1 VSTYRNIVGSEQ
13 QLTIDEIPADR
24 GLIDALLDK
33 GVIDKTVHRRT
44 FRLLYPRRDTEPLV
58 LKSILAIAAIFLL
71 FGFSMI
77 IAANWTSLGLIIR
90 LGVPQLLLIACL
102 AGALWKGLDH
112 QSGKLFASAMVAAV
126 GGSLVI
132 LSQEFQQNA
141 DAPWLF
147 GRWLLFA
154 FPIVVVAR
162 YLPLW
167 VGWIV
172 LLNTYLFSILESV
185 DRVIRG
191 FVDAFLGDNASYFF
205 ILPAVALLAVREYL
219 LFRGKDSKSWEW
231 LRPAW
236 PIFLLLIWS
245 FSLILSHLAIFYE
258 DFIDS
263 RSASIHSLYL
273 ILDVVLLL
281 TAHWYYRYRSFN
293 MWLLA
298 VTVVFESFAG
308 LILVVISAAEISD
321 YDFTLIMLGG
331 MVTSFGLFLYCFKYL
346 RSVRRKVSAAELES
360 VPEPELPQEPPE
372 DTQPSYAHEVQKK
385 PPKDLPYLSAARLI
399 DDLSTSGEV
408 DPHQARTIAQHRIQ
422 HNTYPL
428 YLRVLIGIGAFTSGA
443 FLLGLLAT
451 LEIFETEVVVLLLG
465 AVMIGLAIY
474 THLKT
479 KTIDSSTTVHAM
491 LQQAS
496 FAMVF
501 AGKIMFV
508 IGANQVFG
516 EGELTS
522 FLALLLVTASTYYVY
537 DMYVDRLISSTATMI
552 ALGALALDITLSLGY
567 YGYEKVAILSS
578 FGILLGAPLAF
589 TIIIHPR
596 ISQTLAPVGIGL
608 LGVTGY
614 LALAVTVTFLQ
625 PATAYIASI
634 AVAGTLIAMLLW
646 ACGGRKTLFTRQIVV
661 AIIATLL
668 MASLKLIAPIM
679 AIAVIILGYARH
691 DRLVSIVGSAF
702 LLLSLA
708 VYTRALDLG
717 LMVTGGML
725 LTGGLTLIAVYWLY
739 RCWAFRTSDTLQS
752 EKPVVGDL

>member
-33 GVIDKTVHRRT
+33 RVIDKTVHRRT
-44 FRLLYPRRDTEPLV
+44 FHLLYPRRDTEPLV
-58 LKSILAIAAIFLL
+58 LKSILAIAAIFML
-71 FGFSMI
+71 FGFSMV

-126 GGSLVI
+126 GGSLII

-154 FPIVVVAR
+154 FPIVVAAR

-167 VGWIV
+167 VGWVI
-172 LLNTYLFSILESV
+172 LLNTYLFSVLESA
-185 DRVIRG
+185 DGEFRDLI
-191 FVDAFLGDNASYFF
+191 DACLGHEPVYFL
-205 ILPAVALLAVREYL
+205 ILPSVTLLVIREYL
-219 LFRGKDSKSWEW
+219 LHRGKDSKSWDW
-231 LRPAW
+231 LRPSW
-236 PIFLLLIWS
+236 PILLLLIWL
-245 FSLILSHLAIFYE
+245 FSLILSHLAFFYGQLIN
-258 DFIDS
+258 FHNV
-263 RSASIHSLYL
+263 SIHSLYL
-273 ILDVVLLL
+273 ILDVLLL
-281 TAHWYYRYRSFN
+281 LAAHWYYRHRMFDL
-293 MWLLA
+293 WLLA
-298 VTVVFESFAG
+298 VTVVFEGFAG
-308 LILVVISAAEISD
+308 LLLVIITAWRLFSFGLTG
-321 YDFTLIMLGG
+321 FTIIMFVG
-331 MVTSFGLFLYCFKYL
+331 MVTSFSLFLYCFWYL
-346 RSVRRKVSAAELES
+346 RSVRRKVSAAESES
-360 VPEPELPQEPPE
+360 PSEPELPQEPAA

-399 DDLSTSGEV
+399 DDLSNLDEFDSQ
-408 DPHQARTIAQHRIQ
+408 QARTIAQHRIQ

-443 FLLGLLAT
+443 FFLGLLAT
-451 LEIFETEVVVLLLG
+451 LEIFETEIIVLLQG
-465 AVMIGLAIY
+465 AIMIGIAIF
-474 THLKT
+474 THLKSQ
-479 KTIDSSTTVHAM
+479 TIDSSTTAHAL

-501 AGKIMFV
+501 AGKILFV
-508 IGANQVFG
+508 LGANQVFG

-522 FLALLLVTASTYYVY
+522 FLALLVVTCATYYVY

-552 ALGALALDITLSLGY
+552 ALGAVVAEYLKVPDVVLLSFFVLAG
-567 YGYEKVAILSS
+567 VPSS
-578 FGILLGAPLAF
+578 F

-596 ISQTLAPVGIGL
+596 ISQSLAPVGLGL

-614 LALAVTVTFLQ
+614 LALAVTFLQ
-625 PATAYIASI
+625 PSTAYIASI

-668 MASLKLIAPIM
+668 MASLKLVAPIM
-679 AIAVIILGYARH
+679 AIAIIILGYARH
-691 DRLVSIVGSAF
+691 DRLLSITGTAF
-702 LLLSLA
+702 LVLSLA

-717 LMVTGGML
+717 LMVTGGL
-725 LTGGLTLIAVYWLY
+725 LLAGGLTLIAVYWLY
-739 RCWAFRTSDTLQS
+739 RCWVFKTPDLPPADH
-752 EKPVVGDL
+752 PVAGDLW

>member
-1 VSTYRNIVGSEQ
+1 MSTYRNIVGSEQ

-58 LKSILAIAAIFLL
+58 LKSILSIAAIFLL
-71 FGFSMI
+71 FGFSMMV
-77 IAANWTSLGLIIR
+77 AANWSSLGLIIR

-102 AGALWKGLDH
+102 AGALWKGLDQ
-112 QSGKLFASAMVAAV
+112 QSGKLFASAIVAAV
-126 GGSLVI
+126 GASLII

-167 VGWIV
+167 VGWVI
-172 LLNTYLFSILESV
+172 LLNTYLFSVLESADGEFRYLIDSCLGHEPV
-185 DRVIRG
+185 Y
-191 FVDAFLGDNASYFF
+191 FL
-205 ILPAVALLAVREYL
+205 ILPAVTLLVIREYL
-219 LFRGKDSKSWEW
+219 LHRGKDSKSGDW
-231 LRPAW
+231 LRPNW
-236 PIFLLLIWS
+236 PILLLLIWS
-245 FSLILSHLAIFYE
+245 FSLILSHLAFFYGQL
-258 DFIDS
+258 IDS
-263 RSASIHSLYL
+263 RSASIYSLYL

-308 LILVVISAAEISD
+308 LILVVISTAEISD
-321 YDFTLIMLGG
+321 HDFTLIMLGG

-385 PPKDLPYLSAARLI
+385 PRKDLPYLSAARLI

-408 DPHQARTIAQHRIQ
+408 APLHQARTIAQHRIQ

-451 LEIFETEVVVLLLG
+451 LEIFETDAVVLFLG
-465 AVMIGLAIY
+465 GVLIGLAIY

-479 KTIDSSTTVHAM
+479 KTLDSSTTVHAM

-496 FAMVF
+496 FSMVF

-508 IGANQVFG
+508 IGSNLVFG

-522 FLALLLVTASTYYVY
+522 FVALLLVTASTYYVY

-552 ALGALALDITLSLGY
+552 ALGDLALEITLSLGY
-567 YGYEKVAILSS
+567 YGYEQVATLSS
-578 FGILLGAPLAF
+578 LGILLGAPFAF

-596 ISQTLAPVGIGL
+596 ISQALAPVGMGL
-608 LGVTGY
+608 LGLTGY
-614 LALAVTVTFLQ
+614 LAVAVTFMQ
-625 PATAYIASI
+625 PSTAYIASI
-634 AVAGTLIAMLLW
+634 AVAGTLVVTLLW
-646 ACGGRKTLFTRQIVV
+646 ACGGRKTLFTRQVVV

-668 MASLKLIAPIM
+668 MATLNLIAPIM

-702 LLLSLA
+702 LLVSMA

-717 LMVTGGML
+717 LMLTGGML
-725 LTGGLTLIAVYWLY
+725 LTGGLTLIAVYGIY
-739 RCWAFRTSDTLQS
+739 RCWVFKTSDILHS
-752 EKPVVGDL
+752 DNPIAGDL

>member
-1 VSTYRNIVGSEQ
+1 MSTYRNIVGSEQ

-58 LKSILAIAAIFLL
+58 LKSILAITAIFFL
-71 FGFSMI
+71 FGFSMM

-102 AGALWKGLDH
+102 AGALWKGLDR
-112 QSGKLFASAMVAAV
+112 QSGKLFASAVVAAV
-126 GGSLVI
+126 GGCLII

-185 DRVIRG
+185 DRVILG
-191 FVDAFLGDNASYFF
+191 LVDGLLGDNASYFF
-205 ILPAVALLAVREYL
+205 ILPAVALLVIREYL

-258 DFIDS
+258 DLIDS

-281 TAHWYYRYRSFN
+281 AAHWYYRYRSFN

-331 MVTSFGLFLYCFKYL
+331 MVTSFGLFLYCFRYL
-346 RSVRRKVSAAELES
+346 RSVRRKVSAAESES
-360 VPEPELPQEPPE
+360 ASEPELPQEPAA

-385 PPKDLPYLSAARLI
+385 PPKDLPYLTAARLI
-399 DDLSTSGEV
+399 DDLSASGDV
-408 DPHQARTIAQHRIQ
+408 DPQQARTIAQHRIQ

-428 YLRVLIGIGAFTSGA
+428 YLRILIGIGAFTSGA
-443 FLLGLLAT
+443 FFLGLLAT
-451 LEIFETEVVVLLLG
+451 LEIFETEVLVLLLG
-465 AVMIGLAIY
+465 TTMIGLAIY

-479 KTIDSSTTVHAM
+479 KTIDSSTSVHAM

-508 IGANQVFG
+508 IGANLVFG
-516 EGELTS
+516 EGEITT

-552 ALGALALDITLSLGY
+552 ALAGLVVHIALSLGY
-567 YGYEKVAILSS
+567 YGAETIAILSS

-596 ISQTLAPVGIGL
+596 ISQALAPVGMGL
-608 LGVTGY
+608 LGLTGY
-614 LALAVTVTFLQ
+614 LTTEVALSQ
-625 PATAYIASI
+625 PSTAYVASVG
-634 AVAGTLIAMLLW
+634 VAGTLIATLLW

-717 LMVTGGML
+717 LMVTGGL
-725 LTGGLTLIAVYWLY
+725 LLAGGLTLLAVYWIY
-739 RCWAFRTSDTLQS
+739 RCWVFKTSGAAQDDR
-752 EKPVVGDL
+752 PVVGEL

>member
-1 VSTYRNIVGSEQ
+1 MSTYRNIVGSEQ
-13 QLTIDEIPADR
+13 PLTIDEIPADR

-44 FRLLYPRRDTEPLV
+44 FHLLYPRRDTEPLV
-58 LKSILAIAAIFLL
+58 LKSVLAIAAIFLL

-90 LGVPQLLLIACL
+90 LGVPQLLLTACL

-126 GGSLVI
+126 GGSLII
-132 LSQEFQQNA
+132 LSQEYQQNA

-167 VGWIV
+167 FGWGI
-172 LLNTYLFSILESV
+172 LLNTYLFSVLESAS
-185 DRVIRG
+185 REFREFI
-191 FVDAFLGDNASYFF
+191 DAWLGEPIYFLIFP
-205 ILPAVALLAVREYL
+205 LVALLVIREYL
-219 LFRGKDSKSWEW
+219 LYRAKDSKSWDW
-231 LRPAW
+231 LRPNW
-236 PIFLLLIWS
+236 PILLLLIWS
-245 FSLILSHLAIFYE
+245 FILILSHLGIYYFE
-258 DFIDS
+258 FIDNLKLQFY
-263 RSASIHSLYL
+263 SLYM
-273 ILDVVLLL
+273 ILDVLLL
-281 TAHWYYRYRSFN
+281 LAAHWYYRHRTFN
-293 MWLLA
+293 IWLLA

-308 LILVVISAAEISD
+308 LLLVIITTFRLFPFNGLGDV
-321 YDFTLIMLGG
+321 TIMMFVG
-331 MVTSFGLFLYCFKYL
+331 MVTSFSLFLYCFWYL
-346 RSVRRKVSAAELES
+346 RSVRRKVSAAESES
-360 VPEPELPQEPPE
+360 PSEPELPQESAA
-372 DTQPSYAHEVQKK
+372 DTQPSYAHDVQKK

-399 DDLSTSGEV
+399 DDLSNLDEF
-408 DPHQARTIAQHRIQ
+408 DPQQARTLAQHRIQ
-422 HNTYPL
+422 HNTFPL

-443 FLLGLLAT
+443 FFLGLLAT
-451 LEIFETEVVVLLLG
+451 LEIFATEIIVLLQG
-465 AVMIGLAIY
+465 AIMIGIAIF
-474 THLKT
+474 THLKSQ
-479 KTIDSSTTVHAM
+479 TIDSSTTVHAM

-508 IGANQVFG
+508 IGSNLVFG

-537 DMYVDRLISSTATMI
+537 DMYVDRLASSTATMI
-552 ALGALALDITLSLGY
+552 ALGAVVADYLKVPDDVLLSFFVLAGVPLS
-567 YGYEKVAILSS
+567 
-578 FGILLGAPLAF
+578 F

-596 ISQTLAPVGIGL
+596 ISQSLAPVGIGL

-614 LALAVTVTFLQ
+614 LALAVTFLQ
-625 PATAYIASI
+625 PSTAYIASI

-668 MASLKLIAPIM
+668 MASLKLVAPIM

-691 DRLVSIVGSAF
+691 DRLLSITGTVF

-717 LMVTGGML
+717 LMVTGGL
-725 LTGGLTLIAVYWLY
+725 LLAGGLTLIAVYWLY
-739 RCWAFRTSDTLQS
+739 RCWVFKTPDVPPADH
-752 EKPVVGDL
+752 PVVGDL

>member
-13 QLTIDEIPADR
+13 QPTIDEIPADR

-33 GVIDKTVHRRT
+33 GVIDKAVHRRT

-58 LKSILAIAAIFLL
+58 LKSVLAIAAIFFL
-71 FGFSMI
+71 FGFSMV

-126 GGSLVI
+126 GGSLII

-167 VGWIV
+167 VGWVI

-185 DRVIRG
+185 DRVILGR
-191 FVDAFLGDNASYFF
+191 VEAFLGDNPSYFF
-205 ILPAVALLAVREYL
+205 ILPSVALLVVREYL
-219 LFRGKDSKSWEW
+219 LHRGKDSKSWDW

-245 FSLILSHLAIFYE
+245 FSLILSHLGIFYA
-258 DFIDS
+258 DLIDS
-263 RSASIHSLYL
+263 RSASIDSLYL

-281 TAHWYYRYRSFN
+281 AAHWYYRYRSFN
-293 MWLLA
+293 MLLLA

-308 LILVVISAAEISD
+308 LILVIISAAEISD

-346 RSVRRKVSAAELES
+346 RSVRRKVSAAESES

-408 DPHQARTIAQHRIQ
+408 DPHQARTIAKHRIQ

-428 YLRVLIGIGAFTSGA
+428 YLRILIGIGAFTSGA
-443 FLLGLLAT
+443 FFLGLLAT
-451 LEIFETEVVVLLLG
+451 WEIFEAEVLVLFTG
-465 AVMIGLAIY
+465 ATMIGLAIY

-479 KTIDSSTTVHAM
+479 KTVDNSTTVHAM

-516 EGELTS
+516 EGETTS
-522 FLALLLVTASTYYVY
+522 FLALFLVTASTYYVY

-552 ALGALALDITLSLGY
+552 ALGALALDITLSLGDS
-567 YGYEKVAILSS
+567 GAENVAILSS
-578 FGILLGAPLAF
+578 LGILLGAPLAF

-596 ISQTLAPVGIGL
+596 ISQSLAPVGIGL

-614 LALAVTVTFLQ
+614 LALAVTFLQ
-625 PATAYIASI
+625 PSTVYIASI
-634 AVAGTLIAMLLW
+634 AVAGTLMATLLW

-668 MASLKLIAPIM
+668 MASLKLVAPIM

-691 DRLVSIVGSAF
+691 DRLVSIIGSAF

-717 LMVTGGML
+717 LMVTGGFL
-725 LTGGLTLIAVYWLY
+725 LAGGLTLIAVYWLY
-739 RCWAFRTSDTLQS
+739 RCWVFKTSGAAQADR
-752 EKPVVGDL
+752 PVVGDL

>member
-13 QLTIDEIPADR
+13 PLTIDEMPADR

-44 FRLLYPRRDTEPLV
+44 FHLLYPRRDTEPLV
-58 LKSILAIAAIFLL
+58 LKSIMAIAAIFLL

-90 LGVPQLLLIACL
+90 LGVPQLLLTACL

-126 GGSLVI
+126 GGSLI
-132 LSQEFQQNA
+132 IISQEFQQNA

-167 VGWIV
+167 VGWVI
-172 LLNTYLFSILESV
+172 LLNTYLFSVLESA
-185 DRVIRG
+185 DGEFRDLI
-191 FVDAFLGDNASYFF
+191 DACLGHEPVYFL
-205 ILPAVALLAVREYL
+205 ILPSVALLVIRECL
-219 LFRGKDSKSWEW
+219 LHRGKDSKSWDW
-231 LRPAW
+231 LLPVW
-236 PIFLLLIWS
+236 PVLLLLIWS
-245 FSLILSHLAIFYE
+245 FSLIWSHLGIFYDE
-258 DFIDS
+258 LIHF
-263 RSASIHSLYL
+263 RGNIHSLYL
-273 ILDVVLLL
+273 ILDVLLL
-281 TAHWYYRYRSFN
+281 LAAHWYYRHKTFN
-293 MWLLA
+293 IWLLA
-298 VTVVFESFAG
+298 VTVVFESFAVLLLVFITAWWLFSFSLTGFTIIMFVG
-308 LILVVISAAEISD
+308 L
-321 YDFTLIMLGG
+321 
-331 MVTSFGLFLYCFKYL
+331 VTSFSLFLYCFWYL
-346 RSVRRKVSAAELES
+346 RSVRRKVSAAESES
-360 VPEPELPQEPPE
+360 PSEPELPQESAA
-372 DTQPSYAHEVQKK
+372 DTQPSYAHEVQKN
-385 PPKDLPYLSAARLI
+385 PPKDLPDLSAARLI
-399 DDLSTSGEV
+399 DDLSNLDEF
-408 DPHQARTIAQHRIQ
+408 DPQQARTIAQHRIQ

-443 FLLGLLAT
+443 FFLGLLAT
-451 LEIFETEVVVLLLG
+451 LEIFETEIIVLMQG
-465 AVMIGLAIY
+465 AIMIGIAIF
-474 THLKT
+474 THLKSQ
-479 KTIDSSTTVHAM
+479 KIDSSTTVHAL

-501 AGKIMFV
+501 AGKILFV
-508 IGANQVFG
+508 LGANMVFG

-522 FLALLLVTASTYYVY
+522 FLALLVVTCATYYVF
-537 DMYVDRLISSTATMI
+537 DMYVDRLISSTATMF
-552 ALGALALDITLSLGY
+552 ALGAVVAAYL
-567 YGYEKVAILSS
+567 KVPED
-578 FGILLGAPLAF
+578 ILLSFFVFAGVPLAF

-596 ISQTLAPVGIGL
+596 ISQSLAPVGIGL

-614 LALAVTVTFLQ
+614 LALFVTFLQ
-625 PATAYIASI
+625 PSTAYIASI

-668 MASLKLIAPIM
+668 MASLKLVAPIM
-679 AIAVIILGYARH
+679 AIAIIILGYARH
-691 DRLVSIVGSAF
+691 DRLLSITGTVF

-717 LMVTGGML
+717 LMVTGGL
-725 LTGGLTLIAVYWLY
+725 LLAGGLTLIAVYWLY
-739 RCWAFRTSDTLQS
+739 RCWVFQTPDVPPANH
-752 EKPVVGDL
+752 PVAGDL

>member
-13 QLTIDEIPADR
+13 PLTIEEILADR
-24 GLIDALLDK
+24 GLIDALLNK

-44 FRLLYPRRDTEPLV
+44 FRLLYPRRYTEPLV
-58 LKSILAIAAIFLL
+58 LKSIMAIAAIFFL
-71 FGFSMI
+71 FGFSMM
-77 IAANWTSLGLIIR
+77 IAANWTSHGLVIR

-126 GGSLVI
+126 GGSLII

-154 FPIVVVAR
+154 FPIVVGAR

-167 VGWIV
+167 VGWVI
-172 LLNTYLFSILESV
+172 LLNTYLFSVLESADEEFRELIAACLGYLPV
-185 DRVIRG
+185 Y
-191 FVDAFLGDNASYFF
+191 FLIFPS
-205 ILPAVALLAVREYL
+205 VALLVIREYL
-219 LFRGKDSKSWEW
+219 LHRGKDSKSWDW
-231 LRPAW
+231 LPPSW

-245 FSLILSHLAIFYE
+245 FNLILSHLAFFYGQL
-258 DFIDS
+258 INLHNV
-263 RSASIHSLYL
+263 SIHSLYL
-273 ILDVVLLL
+273 ILDVLLL
-281 TAHWYYRYRSFN
+281 LAAHWYYRHGMFN

-308 LILVVISAAEISD
+308 LLLVVISAAEISD

-331 MVTSFGLFLYCFKYL
+331 MVTSFGLFLCCFKYI
-346 RSVRRKVSAAELES
+346 RSVRRKMSAAESES
-360 VPEPELPQEPPE
+360 MPEAELPQEPPQ

-385 PPKDLPYLSAARLI
+385 PPKELSYLTAARLI
-399 DDLSTSGEV
+399 DDLSNSDEF
-408 DPHQARTIAQHRIQ
+408 DPHQARTIAKHRIQ

-428 YLRVLIGIGAFTSGA
+428 YLRILIGIGAFTSGA

-451 LEIFETEVVVLLLG
+451 WEIFEADAVVLFLG
-465 AVMIGLAIY
+465 GVLIGLAIY

-479 KTIDSSTTVHAM
+479 KTLDSSTTVHAM

-508 IGANQVFG
+508 IGANLVFG
-516 EGELTS
+516 EGELTR
-522 FLALLLVTASTYYVY
+522 FVALLLVTASTYYVY

-552 ALGALALDITLSLGY
+552 ALGDLALEITLSLGY
-567 YGYEKVAILSS
+567 YGYEQVATLSS
-578 FGILLGAPLAF
+578 LGILLGAPFAF

-596 ISQTLAPVGIGL
+596 IFQALAPVGMGL
-608 LGVTGY
+608 LGLTGY
-614 LALAVTVTFLQ
+614 LAVAVTFMQ
-625 PATAYIASI
+625 PSIAYIASI

-646 ACGGRKTLFTRQIVV
+646 ACGGRKTLFTRQVIV

-668 MASLKLIAPIM
+668 MASLKLVAPIM

-691 DRLVSIVGSAF
+691 DRLLSITGTIF

-708 VYTRALDLG
+708 VYTRALGLG
-717 LMVTGGML
+717 LMVTGRL
-725 LTGGLTLIAVYWLY
+725 LLAGGLTLIAVYWLY
-739 RCWAFRTSDTLQS
+739 RCWVFKTPDVPPADHL
-752 EKPVVGDL
+752 VVGDL

>member
-1 VSTYRNIVGSEQ
+1 MSTYRNIVGSEQ
-13 QLTIDEIPADR
+13 PLTIEEIPADR

-33 GVIDKTVHRRT
+33 GVIDKAVHRRT

-58 LKSILAIAAIFLL
+58 LKSIMAIAAIFFL
-71 FGFSMI
+71 FGFSMM
-77 IAANWTSLGLIIR
+77 IAANWASLGLIIR

-112 QSGKLFASAMVAAV
+112 QSGKLFASAIVAAV
-126 GGSLVI
+126 GGSLII

-167 VGWIV
+167 VGWTI
-172 LLNTYLFSILESV
+172 LLNTYLFSILESADRGILDLV
-185 DRVIRG
+185 DG
-191 FVDAFLGDNASYFF
+191 FLGDNASYFF
-205 ILPAVALLAVREYL
+205 ILPAVALLVVREYL

-258 DFIDS
+258 DLIDS
-263 RSASIHSLYL
+263 RSASIDSLYL

-281 TAHWYYRYRSFN
+281 AAHRYYRYRSFN

-298 VTVVFESFAG
+298 VTVVFEGFAG
-308 LILVVISAAEISD
+308 LILVVISTAQISD

-428 YLRVLIGIGAFTSGA
+428 YLRILIGIGAFTSGA

-451 LEIFETEVVVLLLG
+451 LEIFETDAVVLFLG
-465 AVMIGLAIY
+465 GVLIGLAIY

-491 LQQAS
+491 LQQTS

-516 EGELTS
+516 EGEITT

-552 ALGALALDITLSLGY
+552 ALGSLALDITLSLGY
-567 YGYEKVAILSS
+567 YGDGTIAILSS

-596 ISQTLAPVGIGL
+596 ISQALAPVGMGMLGL
-608 LGVTGY
+608 TGY
-614 LALAVTVTFLQ
+614 LATVVTYLQ
-625 PATAYIASI
+625 PATVYVASI
-634 AVAGTLIAMLLW
+634 SVAGILIATMLW

-668 MASLKLIAPIM
+668 MASLKLVAPIM

-691 DRLVSIVGSAF
+691 DRLVSIIGSAF

-717 LMVTGGML
+717 LMVTGGVL

-739 RCWAFRTSDTLQS
+739 RCWVFKTSDAPQA
-752 EKPVVGDL
+752 EHPVMGDL

>member
-58 LKSILAIAAIFLL
+58 LKSILAIAAIFFL
-71 FGFSMI
+71 FGFSMM

-112 QSGKLFASAMVAAV
+112 QSGKLFASAVVAAV
-126 GGSLVI
+126 GGSLII

-172 LLNTYLFSILESV
+172 LLNTYLFSILESADRGILDLV
-185 DRVIRG
+185 DG
-191 FVDAFLGDNASYFF
+191 FLGDNASYFF
-205 ILPAVALLAVREYL
+205 ILPAVALLVVREYL

-258 DFIDS
+258 DLIDS

-281 TAHWYYRYRSFN
+281 AAHWYYRYRSFN

-346 RSVRRKVSAAELES
+346 RSVRRKVSAAESES
-360 VPEPELPQEPPE
+360 VPEAELPQEPPE

-408 DPHQARTIAQHRIQ
+408 DPHQARTIAKHRIQ

-428 YLRVLIGIGAFTSGA
+428 YLRILIGIGAFTSGA

-451 LEIFETEVVVLLLG
+451 LEIFETEVLVLLLG
-465 AVMIGLAIY
+465 TTMIGLAIY

-479 KTIDSSTTVHAM
+479 KKIDSSTTVHAM

-567 YGYEKVAILSS
+567 YGDGTIAILSS

-589 TIIIHPR
+589 VIIIHPR
-596 ISQTLAPVGIGL
+596 ISQALAPVGMGL
-608 LGVTGY
+608 LGLTGY
-614 LALAVTVTFLQ
+614 LATEVTLSQ
-625 PATAYIASI
+625 PSTTYVASI
-634 AVAGTLIAMLLW
+634 AVAGTLMATLLW
-646 ACGGRKTLFTRQIVV
+646 ACGGRKTLFTRQVVV

-668 MASLKLIAPIM
+668 MASLKLVAPIM

-691 DRLVSIVGSAF
+691 DRLVSIMGSAF

-717 LMVTGGML
+717 LMVTGGVL
-725 LTGGLTLIAVYWLY
+725 LTGGLTLLAVYWLY
-739 RCWAFRTSDTLQS
+739 RCWVFRTSDTLQS

>member
-1 VSTYRNIVGSEQ
+1 MSTYRNIVGSEQ
-13 QLTIDEIPADR
+13 PLTIEEIPADR
-24 GLIDALLDK
+24 GLIDALLNK
-33 GVIDKTVHRRT
+33 GVIGKTVHRRT

-172 LLNTYLFSILESV
+172 LLNTYLFSVLESA
-185 DRVIRG
+185 DEEFRDLI
-191 FVDAFLGDNASYFF
+191 DACLGHEPVYFLIFPS
-205 ILPAVALLAVREYL
+205 VALLVIREYL
-219 LFRGKDSKSWEW
+219 LHRGKDLKSWDW
-231 LRPAW
+231 LRPSW

-245 FSLILSHLAIFYE
+245 FNLILSHLAFFYGQLIN
-258 DFIDS
+258 FHNV
-263 RSASIHSLYL
+263 SIHSLYL
-273 ILDVVLLL
+273 ILDVLLL
-281 TAHWYYRYRSFN
+281 LAAHWYYRHRMFN

-308 LILVVISAAEISD
+308 LLLVVISAAEISD

-346 RSVRRKVSAAELES
+346 RSVRRKVSAAESES
-360 VPEPELPQEPPE
+360 VPEAELPQEPPQ
-372 DTQPSYAHEVQKK
+372 DTQPSYAHEGQKK
-385 PPKDLPYLSAARLI
+385 PPKELSYLTSARLI
-399 DDLSTSGEV
+399 DDLSNSDEF
-408 DPHQARTIAQHRIQ
+408 DPHQARTIAKHRIQ

-428 YLRVLIGIGAFTSGA
+428 YLRILIGIGAFTSGA

-451 LEIFETEVVVLLLG
+451 WEIFEAEVLVLLTG
-465 AVMIGLAIY
+465 AFMIGLAIY
-474 THLKT
+474 SHLKT
-479 KTIDSSTTVHAM
+479 KKIDSSTTVHAM

-508 IGANQVFG
+508 IGANLVFG

-537 DMYVDRLISSTATMI
+537 DMYLDRLASSTATMI
-552 ALGALALDITLSLGY
+552 ALGVVMAEYFRLPEDILA
-567 YGYEKVAILSS
+567 S
-578 FGILLGAPLAF
+578 FGVGLGAPLAF

-596 ISQTLAPVGIGL
+596 ISQALAPVGMGL
-608 LGVTGY
+608 LGLTGY
-614 LALAVTVTFLQ
+614 LAVAVTFLQ
-625 PATAYIASI
+625 PSTAYIASS

-646 ACGGRKTLFTRQIVV
+646 ACGGRKTLFTRQVIV

-668 MASLKLIAPIM
+668 MASLKLVAPIM

-691 DRLVSIVGSAF
+691 DPLVSIIGSGL

-717 LMVTGGML
+717 LMVTGGL
-725 LTGGLTLIAVYWLY
+725 LLAGGLTLIAVYWLY
-739 RCWAFRTSDTLQS
+739 RCWVFKTPDVSPADH
-752 EKPVVGDL
+752 PVVGEL

>member
-1 VSTYRNIVGSEQ
+1 MSTYRNIVGSEQ
-13 QLTIDEIPADR
+13 PLTIEEIPADR

-33 GVIDKTVHRRT
+33 GVIDKTAHRRT
-44 FRLLYPRRDTEPLV
+44 FRLLYPRRDTEPLI
-58 LKSILAIAAIFLL
+58 LKSILAIAAIFFL
-71 FGFSMI
+71 FGFSMM
-77 IAANWTSLGLIIR
+77 IAANWSSLGLIIR

-102 AGALWKGLDH
+102 AGALWKGLDG

-126 GGSLVI
+126 GGSLII

-167 VGWIV
+167 VGWVI
-172 LLNTYLFSILESV
+172 LLNTYLFSVLESADGV
-185 DRVIRG
+185 FRDLI
-191 FVDAFLGDNASYFF
+191 DACLGHEPVYFL
-205 ILPAVALLAVREYL
+205 ILPSVALLVIREYL
-219 LFRGKDSKSWEW
+219 LHRGKDSKSWAW
-231 LRPAW
+231 LRPGW

-245 FSLILSHLAIFYE
+245 FSLILIHLAIFYE
-258 DFIDS
+258 ELIDF
-263 RSASIHSLYL
+263 RNVSIHSLYL

-281 TAHWYYRYRSFN
+281 AAHWYYRYRTFN
-293 MWLLA
+293 IWLLA

-308 LILVVISAAEISD
+308 LILVIISAAEISD

-346 RSVRRKVSAAELES
+346 RSVRRKVSVAESES
-360 VPEPELPQEPPE
+360 VPEAELPQEPPQ

-385 PPKDLPYLSAARLI
+385 PPKELSYLTAARLI
-399 DDLSTSGEV
+399 DDLSNSDEF
-408 DPHQARTIAQHRIQ
+408 DPHQARTIAKHRIQ

-428 YLRVLIGIGAFTSGA
+428 YLRILIGIGAFTSGA

-451 LEIFETEVVVLLLG
+451 WEIFEVEVLVLLTG
-465 AVMIGLAIY
+465 AFMIGLAIY
-474 THLKT
+474 SHLKT

-508 IGANQVFG
+508 IGANLVFG

-537 DMYVDRLISSTATMI
+537 DMYVDRLASSTATMI
-552 ALGALALDITLSLGY
+552 ALGVVMAEYFRLPEDILA
-567 YGYEKVAILSS
+567 S
-578 FGILLGAPLAF
+578 FGVGLGAPLAF

-596 ISQTLAPVGIGL
+596 ISQALAPVGIGL
-608 LGVTGY
+608 LGLTGY
-614 LALAVTVTFLQ
+614 LAVAVTFLQ
-625 PATAYIASI
+625 PSTAYIASI

-646 ACGGRKTLFTRQIVV
+646 ACGGRKTLFTRQVIV

-668 MASLKLIAPIM
+668 MASLKLVAPIM

-691 DRLVSIVGSAF
+691 DRLVSIIGSGF

-717 LMVTGGML
+717 LMVTGGL
-725 LTGGLTLIAVYWLY
+725 LFAGGLTLIAVYWLY
-739 RCWAFRTSDTLQS
+739 RCWVFKTPDVSPADH
-752 EKPVVGDL
+752 PVVGEL

>member
-13 QLTIDEIPADR
+13 PLTIEEIPADR

-33 GVIDKTVHRRT
+33 GVIDKTAHRRT

-58 LKSILAIAAIFLL
+58 LKSIMAIAAIFFL

-77 IAANWTSLGLIIR
+77 IAANWSSLGLIIR

-112 QSGKLFASAMVAAV
+112 QSGKLFASAVVAAV
-126 GGSLVI
+126 GGSLII

-167 VGWIV
+167 VGWVV
-172 LLNTYLFSILESV
+172 LLNIYLFSVLESAEGEFR
-185 DRVIRG
+185 DLI
-191 FVDAFLGDNASYFF
+191 DACLGHEPVYFL
-205 ILPAVALLAVREYL
+205 ILPAVTLLVIREYL
-219 LFRGKDSKSWEW
+219 LHRGKDSKSWDW
-231 LRPAW
+231 LRPSW
-236 PIFLLLIWS
+236 PILLLLIWS
-245 FSLILSHLAIFYE
+245 FNLILTHLAIFYE
-258 DFIDS
+258 DLINS

-281 TAHWYYRYRSFN
+281 AAHWYYRYRSFN

-308 LILVVISAAEISD
+308 LILVIISAAEMSD

-331 MVTSFGLFLYCFKYL
+331 MVTSFGLFLYCFRYL
-346 RSVRRKVSAAELES
+346 RSVRRKVSAAESES
-360 VPEPELPQEPPE
+360 VSEPELPQDPAE
-372 DTQPSYAHEVQKK
+372 DSHPSYAHEVQEML
-385 PPKDLPYLSAARLI
+385 PPQDLPYLTAAGLI
-399 DDLSTSGEV
+399 DDLSASVEV
-408 DPHQARTIAQHRIQ
+408 DLHQARTIAQHRIQ
-422 HNTYPL
+422 HNAYPL

-451 LEIFETEVVVLLLG
+451 WEIFEAEVLVLLTG
-465 AVMIGLAIY
+465 AIMIGIAIF

-508 IGANQVFG
+508 IGSNLVFG

-522 FLALLLVTASTYYVY
+522 FLALLLVTCTTYYVY
-537 DMYVDRLISSTATMI
+537 DMYVDRLASSTATMI
-552 ALGALALDITLSLGY
+552 AFGVVMAEYFGLPEDMLA
-567 YGYEKVAILSS
+567 S
-578 FGILLGAPLAF
+578 FGVGLGAPLAF

-596 ISQTLAPVGIGL
+596 ISQALAPVGMGL
-608 LGVTGY
+608 LGLTGY
-614 LALAVTVTFLQ
+614 LAVAVTFMQ
-625 PATAYIASI
+625 PSTAYIASI
-634 AVAGTLIAMLLW
+634 AVAGTLVVTLLW
-646 ACGGRKTLFTRQIVV
+646 VCGGRKTLFTRQIVV
-661 AIIATLL
+661 AMSATLL
-668 MASLKLIAPIM
+668 MASLNLVAPIM
-679 AIAVIILGYARH
+679 AISVIILGYARH
-691 DRLVSIVGSAF
+691 DRLVSIIGSGF

-717 LMVTGGML
+717 LMVTGGLL

-739 RCWAFRTSDTLQS
+739 RCWVFKAPVVPPADH
-752 EKPVVGDL
+752 PVVGEL

>member
-1 VSTYRNIVGSEQ
+1 MSTYRNIVGSEQ

-58 LKSILAIAAIFLL
+58 LKSILAIAAIFFL
-71 FGFSMI
+71 FGFSMM

-112 QSGKLFASAMVAAV
+112 QSGKLFASAVVAAV
-126 GGSLVI
+126 GGSLII

-172 LLNTYLFSILESV
+172 LLNTYLFSILESADRGILDLV
-185 DRVIRG
+185 DG
-191 FVDAFLGDNASYFF
+191 FLGDNASYFF
-205 ILPAVALLAVREYL
+205 ILPAVALLVVREYL

-258 DFIDS
+258 DLIDS

-281 TAHWYYRYRSFN
+281 AAHWYYRYRSFN

-346 RSVRRKVSAAELES
+346 RSVRRKVSAAESES
-360 VPEPELPQEPPE
+360 VPEAELPQEPPE

-408 DPHQARTIAQHRIQ
+408 DPHQARTIAKHRIQ

-428 YLRVLIGIGAFTSGA
+428 YLRILIGIGAFTSGA

-451 LEIFETEVVVLLLG
+451 LEIFETEVLVLLLG
-465 AVMIGLAIY
+465 TTMIGLAIY

-479 KTIDSSTTVHAM
+479 KKIDSSTTVHAM

-567 YGYEKVAILSS
+567 YGDGTIAILSS

-589 TIIIHPR
+589 VIIIHPR
-596 ISQTLAPVGIGL
+596 ISQALAPVGMGL
-608 LGVTGY
+608 LGLTGY
-614 LALAVTVTFLQ
+614 LATEVTLSQ
-625 PATAYIASI
+625 PSTTYVASI
-634 AVAGTLIAMLLW
+634 AVAGTLMATLLW
-646 ACGGRKTLFTRQIVV
+646 ACGGRKTLFTRQVVV

-668 MASLKLIAPIM
+668 MASLKLVAPIM

-691 DRLVSIVGSAF
+691 DRLVSIMGSAF

-717 LMVTGGML
+717 LMVTGGVL
-725 LTGGLTLIAVYWLY
+725 LTGGLTLLAVYWLY
-739 RCWAFRTSDTLQS
+739 RCWVFRTSDTLQS